1 MRQTFRLTFLK
12 DNRTADVTG
21 QQTLMEALKQ
31 AGIFLDAP
39 CGGQGTCGKC
49 LVRISPDGD
58 SWQEVK
64 ACQTKI
70 TSDLWVD
77 IGKSAGNHR
86 ILTTSSIRK
95 VSYAPS
101 LPENIDLDSLENY
114 YLAAFDIGSR
124 IVAMSFWGP
133 RS

>member
-77 IGKSAGNHR
+77 IGKSAYFDH
-86 ILTTSSIRK
+86 
-95 VSYAPS
+95 VQY
-101 LPENIDLDSLENY
+101 PEGFLC
-114 YLAAFDIGSR
+114 AFSPGEY
-124 IVAMSFWGP
+124 
-133 RS
+133 